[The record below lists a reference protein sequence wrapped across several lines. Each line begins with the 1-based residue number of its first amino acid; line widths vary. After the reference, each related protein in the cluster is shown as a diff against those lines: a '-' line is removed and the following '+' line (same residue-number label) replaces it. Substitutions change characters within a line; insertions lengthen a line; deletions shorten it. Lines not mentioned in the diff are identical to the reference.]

1 MQDVRVVLACQAQDI
16 QEEWKTDF
24 KTEPWIL
31 KIYIFCL
38 EMEIDNLVKS
48 IYFNDTLFLLILKK
62 FSYTYKAGNIK
73 ETSVHN
79 W

>member
-1 MQDVRVVLACQAQDI
+1 MQDVRVVLACQDI
-16 QEEWKTDF
+16 QEEWKTDL

-48 IYFNDTLFLLILKK
+48 IYFNETLFLLILQN
-62 FSYTYKAGNIK
+62 FSYKAWNIK
-73 ETSVHN
+73 ETSDHN